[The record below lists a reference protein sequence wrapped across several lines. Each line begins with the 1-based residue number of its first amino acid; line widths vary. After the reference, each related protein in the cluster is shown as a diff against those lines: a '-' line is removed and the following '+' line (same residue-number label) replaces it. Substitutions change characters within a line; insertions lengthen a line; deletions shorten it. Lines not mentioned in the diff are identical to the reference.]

1 MKTGVNSRGMSLAG
15 CKGLALGCLFRG
27 LSAGFSSS
35 CRNSCIFVSSKM
47 TAESS
52 NLWPASNRASF
63 ATRSSIEARGSC
75 LSSLNLS
82 VSSLADF

>member
-1 MKTGVNSRGMSLAG
+1 
-15 CKGLALGCLFRG
+15 
-27 LSAGFSSS
+27 
-35 CRNSCIFVSSKM
+35 M
-47 TAESS
+47 TAESN
-52 NLWPASNRASF
+52 NLRPASNGASF